1 MEGMHIHGFG
11 EKMFSKQHELFDR
24 LNCKHKM
31 KYIVLCM
38 NHISFLF
45 IHSIYQSAFYV
56 ILYYEIWNVDAT

>member
-38 NHISFLF
+38 NHISSLF
-45 IHSIYQSAFYV
+45 IYSKAHFMLSYIMRYKM
-56 ILYYEIWNVDAT
+56 